1 MKTAETT
8 RVTIPISGMTCAAC
22 QSFVQRSLQEQP
34 GVVDATVNLLLNNAT
49 VSYDEAQT
57 SPETLV
63 EAIRETGYD
72 ADLPTLGDQDD
83 AIASQHHE
91 YAVLRWKAG
100 ITLILG
106 AIAMFVPL
114 PAPILMAIAVFV
126 MVWAGRRF
134 YVKAWTA
141 LKHKTSDM
149 NTLIALGTG
158 AAFLYS
164 GVVTLWPAY
173 FVARGIP
180 PHVYYEAVIVILG
193 LILTG
198 NMLEGRAKVRTTE
211 ALRKLASLQPT
222 TAHVE
227 REGTDV
233 EIPIAQ
239 LRRGDVVVVR
249 PGERVTSDGIVLSG
263 NSAVDESM
271 ITGESMPVDKLAGD
285 PVTGGTLNGPG
296 FLRIEVTNLG
306 SASTL
311 GQIVRLLRDAQ
322 GSRAPV
328 QNLADRISAI
338 FVPAVILIA
347 VITFIVWYA
356 LANSA
361 AGTHALVAAVAVLV
375 IACPCA
381 MGLATPTAIM
391 VATGRSAQK
400 GILMKGGEPIQKLS
414 SVDTVVLDK
423 TGTITEGQLKVL
435 EFVPAAHDA
444 DNALHLIASL
454 EHASEHPVAKA
465 ILRYANAD
473 GRSLSHVGDFA
484 ALSGMGASG
493 RVGGVSVVIGNRSL
507 MDQYGI
513 DFASLEPTA
522 HQFGAQGRTAI
533 YAAIA
538 GKPAGVFA
546 VADSV
551 KPGSRDAV
559 AALKKL
565 GLKVLMITGDH
576 VSTANAIAAEVGISE
591 VVAGVLPK
599 AKIDAIKDL
608 QKQGRTVAMVGDG
621 INDAPALA
629 QADVGIAMAT
639 GADVAIEAGDVTLM
653 SGDLRNVVA
662 AIKLAKSTM
671 RVMKQNLFWAFAY
684 NLVGIPIAAGVL
696 YPAFGIQLSPMVAS
710 AAMALSSVSVVTN
723 SLRLSRA

>member
-533 YAAIA
+533 YAAID

-576 VSTANAIAAEVGISE
+576 ASTANAIAAEVGISE

>member
-338 FVPAVILIA
+338 FVPSVILIA

-493 RVGGVSVVIGNRSL
+493 RIGGVSVVVGNRSL